1 MANII
6 LRVSGSIA
14 STGATVKGSAL
25 TNYEVDN
32 NFSNL
37 NIAVNSST
45 NGLSNVLT
53 GLNSVNSNV
62 NSLSA
67 NVGVL
72 SNLITSNTSNL
83 VSAINELK
91 SGGGAVGATGATGP
105 KNSTDTIVN
114 LGSITGATTLNLALG
129 NAIFKG
135 TLTGSVTFSVSNA
148 YSGNS
153 FSVLLTQGGSGS
165 YTASWPGTFKFAG
178 AANTLSTSVGS
189 IDFVN
194 AFYDG
199 TNYYA
204 VLSKGY
210 A

>member
-37 NIAVNSST
+37 NIAVNTST
-45 NGLSNVLT
+45 NGLSNVIT
-53 GLNSVNSNV
+53 GLASVN
-62 NSLSA
+62 A

-72 SNLITSNTSNL
+72 SNLLTSNTSNL

-178 AANTLSTSVGS
+178 ASSTLSTSVGS